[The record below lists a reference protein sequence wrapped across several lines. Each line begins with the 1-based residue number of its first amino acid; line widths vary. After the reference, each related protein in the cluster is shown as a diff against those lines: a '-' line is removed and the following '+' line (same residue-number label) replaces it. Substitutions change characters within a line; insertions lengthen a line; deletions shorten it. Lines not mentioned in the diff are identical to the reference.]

1 MLQPKNIES
10 LNEYK
15 NRTHI
20 QIVYKRPTS
29 NLGTHTDLKS
39 RDGKRYSM
47 QLKIKRNL

>member
-10 LNEYK
+10 LNEHK

-20 QIVYKRPTS
+20 QIVYKRHTS

-39 RDGKRYSM
+39 RDGMEKG
-47 QLKIKRNL
+47 IPCN